1 MSEEQSEN
9 NGFFLTKIFRFI
21 VKGTGL
27 DPDLEKS

>member
-9 NGFFLTKIFRFI
+9 NGSFFTKIFHFI

-27 DPDLEKS
+27 DPDLEK